1 MPRKLQSWTD
11 AFFQYTE
18 KIGSPPL
25 FRRWCGI
32 FTVAAALERKV
43 WTVNNKGRLYPNL
56 YMFLVGPPGTGKT
69 VALDRASD
77 FFQKLE
83 THHLA
88 PTSLTRASMIDHL
101 EMSKRT
107 PVNPMATP
115 PVTSFHSLTIMA
127 NELGTLLPVEGVTVT
142 LNSPAKPTACCCWW
156 TPPRG
161 HCRRPGSCCARRC
174 PRTFR

>member
-69 VALDRASD
+69 TTVGKVAAKLTTWQGKKLDQFD
-77 FFQKLE
+77 IPDEVKKQLPK
-83 THHLA
+83 
-88 PTSLTRASMIDHL
+88 
-101 EMSKRT
+101 
-107 PVNPMATP
+107 
-115 PVTSFHSLTIMA
+115 A
-127 NELGTLLPVEGVTVT
+127 N
-142 LNSPAKPTACCCWW
+142 
-156 TPPRG
+156 
-161 HCRRPGSCCARRC
+161 
-174 PRTFR
+174 